1 MEDKKID
8 IHDIIEKH
16 SQRLQRDLDSFNNIK
31 KSSYS
36 KSYESFKKEISPE
49 PSNYERWCISLGQII
64 KLKISKKE
72 EEEIQKKLD
81 IAHLD
86 IEPWHTVTLAF
97 TSFLLIFFLGIISC
111 FAVSYLTNTSFPFGL
126 FIMIC
131 IVGVFSYS
139 FLKNYPDR
147 VANKWRLKASSQM
160 VPAILYV
167 VIYMRHT
174 SNLEKAISFASEH
187 LEYPLNLDF
196 KKIFYDVEIGK
207 FSTIK
212 ESLDNY
218 LSIWRDYSP
227 QFIESFNL
235 IESSLF
241 EPNEEKRVDILEKS
255 LQVVLDGTYD
265 KMLKFTHEVRS
276 PLTNVY
282 MLGVILPTL
291 AIALLPMA
299 NILLQ
304 NQLKTS
310 HVFVLFNLIVPFL
323 VFYLTDKILFLRPGG
338 HGEISLLEKNPKYYL
353 YKSKKPVIKAF
364 LISFPFLLLGL
375 IPLIFQY
382 TPLPSWFNLQRDY
395 TFSQLGLPFFGEDAY
410 FFGITEVDGIIK
422 GPYGIGAMILSI
434 FFIFGTA
441 LFFYISFKGK
451 TSELKKERE
460 KTKELEIE
468 FNNSLFQL
476 GNKLGNGT
484 PLEIAFGKVAEDTK
498 GLRTEDFF
506 KKTNYNITQMG
517 MSVEQALFDN
527 KRGVLI
533 YYPSSLVSTS
543 MKILVESSKKGS
555 TIAALS
561 LVNLSQYVKN
571 FYKITDRLKDLLSE
585 IVSDMKSNMTF
596 LAPILSGII
605 VGLSMMMSSILSY
618 ISNISNNFSDV
629 SSSQFGNIGS
639 ILKMFE
645 GTDTIAPYFLQ
656 IIVGVYLIEIVFI
669 LTKTL
674 VVIDSGEDKLDQI
687 YLTGMNLKKAIFFY
701 SIIAII
707 SSIALSFLSSFVL
720 SGLIQ

>member
-1 MEDKKID
+1 MGDKKVD
-8 IHDIIEKH
+8 INEIIEKH
-16 SQRLQRDLDSFNNIK
+16 SQRLQKDLDSFNNIQE
-31 KSSYS
+31 SSYS

-49 PSNYERWCISLGQII
+49 LSNYEKWCLALGQVI

-72 EEEIQKKLD
+72 EEDIKKKLE

-86 IEPWHTVTLAF
+86 VEPGQTVTLGF
-97 TSFLLIFFLGIISC
+97 VSFLLIFFLGLIFC
-111 FAVSYLTNTSFPFGL
+111 FSLSYLKGDLFPIGL
-126 FIMIC
+126 FVMIC
-131 IVGVFSYS
+131 FVGVFSYY
-139 FLKNYPDR
+139 FLRNYPDR
-147 VANKWRLKASSQM
+147 IANKWRLKASSQM

-196 KKIFYDVEIGK
+196 KKIFYSVEVGR

-218 LSIWRDYSP
+218 LGIWRDYSP

-241 EPNEEKRVDILEKS
+241 EPIEEKRINILEKA

-299 NILLQ
+299 NIMLQ

-310 HVFVLFNLIVPFL
+310 HVFVLFDLIVPFL

-338 HGEISLLEKNPKYYL
+338 HGETSLLEKNPKYYL
-353 YKSKKPVIKAF
+353 YKSKKPIIKAF
-364 LISFPFLLLGL
+364 LLSFPFILLGL

-382 TPLPSWFNLQRDY
+382 TSLPLWFNLQRDY
-395 TFSQLGLPFFGEDAY
+395 TFSQLGLPFFQDKF
-410 FFGITEVDGIIK
+410 FFGIEKVNGVIK
-422 GPYGIGAMILSI
+422 GPYGIGSMILSI
-434 FFIFGTA
+434 FFIFGIA
-441 LFFYISFKGK
+441 LFFYIYFKGK
-451 TSELKKERE
+451 TSELRKERE

-476 GNKLGNGT
+476 GNKVGNGT

-506 KKTNYNITQMG
+506 KKVNYNITHMG
-517 MSVEQALFDN
+517 MSVEQALFDGR
-527 KRGVLI
+527 RGVLI
-533 YYPSSLVSTS
+533 YYPSSLISTS
-543 MKILVESSKKGS
+543 MRILVESSKKGS

-618 ISNISNNFSDV
+618 ISNIGTDFSEI

-639 ILKMFE
+639 IINNFK
-645 GTDTIAPYFLQ
+645 GTDTIPPYFLQ
-656 IIVGVYLIEIVFI
+656 LIVGIYLIEIVFI

-674 VVIDSGEDKLDQI
+674 VSVDSGEDKLEQV
-687 YLTGMNLKKAIFFY
+687 YLTGINIKKAIFFY
-701 SIIAII
+701 SVIAII
-707 SSIALSFLSSFVL
+707 SSILLSFLSSFVL
-720 SGLIQ
+720 SGLLS